1 MHVYVPRQVAPEQ
14 LADDAE
20 LVDLIRRSDKDAYRV
35 LYARYARY
43 LAGVIFRLLG
53 ADHELDDI
61 VQESFVD
68 AVEGMD
74 GLEEA
79 ARLRS
84 WLVTI
89 AVRKVNRVLLARRRR
104 RWLEGSLAI
113 LLPHSHTPA
122 GDWSADELVRALDQI
137 PPKLRIPW
145 TLSRIE
151 QLELT
156 DVASA
161 CSISVAT
168 AKRRIGE
175 ADQRLRRWLDAQ

>member
-1 MHVYVPRQVAPEQ
+1 V
-14 LADDAE
+14 E
-20 LVDLIRRSDKDAYRV
+20 LVELVRRHDKDAYRL
-35 LYARYARY
+35 LYSRHARY

-68 AVEGMD
+68 AVEGI
-74 GLEEA
+74 GSLQEA
-79 ARLRS
+79 SRLRS

-89 AVRKVNRVLLARRRR
+89 AVRKVNRVLLVRQRRAR
-104 RWLEGSLAI
+104 LERSLAFI
-113 LLPHSHTPA
+113 LPQSHTPA
-122 GDWSADELVRALDQI
+122 GEWSANELVRALDQV

-145 TLSRIE
+145 ILSRIE

-156 DVASA
+156 EVASA
-161 CSISVAT
+161 CAISIAT

-175 ADQRLRRWLDAQ
+175 ADQRLRRWLDAL

>member
-1 MHVYVPRQVAPEQ
+1 VAPEQ
-14 LADDAE
+14 PLSDAE
-20 LVDLIRRSDKDAYRV
+20 LVDLVRRRDKDAYRL

-61 VQESFVD
+61 IQETFVD
-68 AVEGMD
+68 AVEGMRA
-74 GLEEA
+74 LQEA
-79 ARLRS
+79 SHLRA

-89 AVRKVNRVLLARRRR
+89 AVRKVNRVLVDRRRR
-104 RWLEGSLAI
+104 TKLEGSLAI
-113 LLPHSHTPA
+113 LLPQSHTPG
-122 GDWSADELVRALDQI
+122 GDWSADELGRALEEI

-161 CSISVAT
+161 CSISIAT

>member
-1 MHVYVPRQVAPEQ
+1 VYVPRQVAPGPPT
-14 LADDAE
+14 DDAE
-20 LVDLIRRSDKDAYRV
+20 LVELVRRRDKDAYRL

-43 LAGVIFRLLG
+43 LAGVVFRLLG

-68 AVEGMD
+68 AVDGM
-74 GLEEA
+74 GTLQEA
-79 ARLRS
+79 SRLRS

-89 AVRKVNRVLLARRRR
+89 AVRKVNRVLLARQRRAK
-104 RWLEGSLAI
+104 LEWSLAFF
-113 LLPHSHTPA
+113 LPKSHTPA
-122 GDWSADELVRALDQI
+122 GEWSADELVRALDQV
-137 PPKLRIPW
+137 PAKLRVPW

-151 QLELT
+151 ELELT

-161 CSISVAT
+161 CAISVAT

-175 ADQRLRRWLDAQ
+175 ADQRLRRWLDAR